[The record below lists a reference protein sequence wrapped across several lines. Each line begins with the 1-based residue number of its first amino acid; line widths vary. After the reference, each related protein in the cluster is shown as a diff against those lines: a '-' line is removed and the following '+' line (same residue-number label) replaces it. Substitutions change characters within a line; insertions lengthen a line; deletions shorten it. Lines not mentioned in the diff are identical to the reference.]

1 MTATK
6 ITRTGYSSKNIFR
19 PIIDQ
24 SLHPTGCMSWIILH
38 LWGFLCIRDAG
49 HWGNKTAVLHCT
61 SRKPSKRIGLLAN
74 VDPCCLFCFLVI
86 MIDNQLFSEHIV
98 IFLWSYWWTLSSW
111 PRWQLSCT
119 VSSLEPTKKVNC
131 WNLPSKWHFATGV
144 HSIVII
150 LFWQNTHHTK
160 VTNLDFLI
168 RL

>member
-1 MTATK
+1 MTATE

-24 SLHPTGCMSWIILH
+24 SLHPTGCMPWITLH

-61 SRKPSKRIGLLAN
+61 SRKPSKRIGLLVN
-74 VDPCCLFCFLVI
+74 VDSCCLFCFLVI
-86 MIDNQLFSEHIV
+86 MIDNQLFQNI
-98 IFLWSYWWTLSSW
+98 LLLSCDPIGELCLVDHDDS
-111 PRWQLSCT
+111 SCT

-131 WNLPSKWHFATGV
+131 WNLPSKWNFATGV

-150 LFWQNTHHTK
+150 LFWKNTHHTK